1 MIDHALFAVAAV
13 WMALTAPIVVMK
25 DTINENLPAFV
36 LTFIDTS
43 QSYFLLSVA
52 LILFVLLYFQIKK
65 FPDLK

>member
-1 MIDHALFAVAAV
+1 
-13 WMALTAPIVVMK
+13 MALTAPIVVMK